1 MIVIDGNRAI
11 ATCHT
16 MVARHGDDGFFI
28 GRLSASRI
36 QLARQA
42 DGSWQ
47 IVHRQ
52 NYMLDGSPEGP
63 AILARLNEGP
73 AA

>member
-1 MIVIDGNRAI
+1 MF
-11 ATCHT
+11 
-16 MVARHGDDGFFI
+16 ARHGDQGFFI

-36 QLARQA
+36 ELARQA

-52 NYMLDGSPEGP
+52 NYMLDGRPEGP
-63 AILARLNEGP
+63 AMLARLNEGP